1 MNNSVEAV
9 FIGGSA
15 GSLNVILEILPALSE
30 NIDFPIV
37 IIFHRKFSPNSKL
50 SQILSSKTLLK
61 VVDLEEKMK
70 LEKYTI
76 YVAPADYHVLI
87 EADKSF
93 SLDFSEKMNYSRPSI
108 DVTFQSASEVFSNKL
123 LGILL
128 SGSNNDGA
136 LGVKYISEKGGQ
148 VWIQNPDSTNFKYM
162 PQQAIK
168 LLKQPILVNPQSIA
182 DKLNALNKY

>member
-1 MNNSVEAV
+1 MNNYVEAV

-15 GSLNVILEILPALSE
+15 GSLNVILEVIPALSE

-50 SQILSSKTLLK
+50 SQILSALTKLK

-70 LEKYTI
+70 LEKHTI

-87 EADKSF
+87 EADKTF
-93 SLDFSEKMNYSRPSI
+93 SLDFSEKVNYSRPSI
-108 DVTFQSASEVFSNKL
+108 DVTFQSASEVFTDKL

-128 SGSNNDGA
+128 SGTNNDGA
-136 LGVKYISEKGGQ
+136 MGVRNVEDKGGI
-148 VWIQNPDSTNFKYM
+148 VWIQNPNTTNFKYM

-168 LLKQPILVNPQSIA
+168 LLKHPILVNPQSIA
-182 DKLNALNKY
+182 DKLNTLNKH